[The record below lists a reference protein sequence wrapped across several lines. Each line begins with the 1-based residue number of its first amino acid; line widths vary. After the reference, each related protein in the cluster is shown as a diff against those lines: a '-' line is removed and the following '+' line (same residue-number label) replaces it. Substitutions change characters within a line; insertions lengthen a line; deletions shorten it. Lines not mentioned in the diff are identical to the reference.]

1 LVFIETPVF
10 TKRITGLLTDEE
22 YRNLQ
27 MCLIVNPTAGPVIPG
42 AGGLRKLRVAA
53 RSQGKRGGARVIYY
67 WVPSREQMILLLV
80 YAKNEQANLTPRQA
94 RILAAMVKEEFPHET
109 REL

>member
-1 LVFIETPVF
+1 
-10 TKRITGLLTDEE
+10 
-22 YRNLQ
+22 
-27 MCLIVNPTAGPVIPG
+27 MCLIVNPAAGPVIPG
-42 AGGLRKLRVAA
+42 TGGLRKVRVAA

-67 WVPSREQMILLLV
+67 WVPSREQILLLLV

>member
-1 LVFIETPVF
+1 VF

-27 MCLIVNPTAGPVIPG
+27 LCLIVNPAAGPVIPG
-42 AGGLRKLRVAA
+42 AGGLRKVRVAA

-67 WVPSREQMILLLV
+67 WVPSREQILLLLV

-94 RILAAMVKEEFPHET
+94 RILAAMVKEEFARET
-109 REL
+109 GEL